1 MKFYD
6 KSILLSNLTDIYNL
20 LEKDI
25 YTSSFAIFP
34 IYNDKI
40 AINHYRQGYNNIIR
54 MWKTK
59 VLFNYWYDDFRS
71 DNFIGALDYKIN
83 NDHIKIEFLNI
94 ADEESY
100 PYNQLNSIDSDKL
113 TKALIDFTINKAKE
127 ENKQKIIIDV
137 HSNLR
142 LYDKYYKYNNFKV
155 TNRKCV
161 DNPYWIE
168 TELVIE

>member
-1 MKFYD
+1 MKFYN
-6 KSILLSNLTDIYNL
+6 KLILVSNLNDIYNL

-25 YTSSFAIFP
+25 YIPLVNFFP
-34 IYNDKI
+34 IYDDKI
-40 AINHYRQGYNNIIR
+40 AIKHYIQGDNNIIR

-59 VLFNYWYDDFRS
+59 VLFNYWYDECKS
-71 DNFIGALDYKIN
+71 NNFIGALDYNIN
-83 NDHIKIEFLNI
+83 NDHIKIEYLNI
-94 ADEESY
+94 ADDESY
-100 PYNQLNSIDSDKL
+100 INHLDLINSAKL
-113 TKALIDFTINKAKE
+113 TTSLINFTVNEAKKK
-127 ENKQKIIIDV
+127 NKQKIIIDV

-168 TELVIE
+168 IELIIE